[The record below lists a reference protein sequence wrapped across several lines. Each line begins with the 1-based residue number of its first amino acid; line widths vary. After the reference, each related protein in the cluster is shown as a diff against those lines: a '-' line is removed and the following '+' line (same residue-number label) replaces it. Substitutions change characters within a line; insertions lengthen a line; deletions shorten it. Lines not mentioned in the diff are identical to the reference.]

1 MAQLLGH
8 ATHSVTFDTYGDWIE
23 EDKTR
28 RFPGGERHYWSCPA
42 MALGLHPQTA
52 LRHAQ
57 RGSGQYGAY
66 VADRRAADAE

>member
-1 MAQLLGH
+1 VAQLLGH

-28 RFPGGERHYWSCPA
+28 RFPGGGAALLVLPA